1 MQYNS
6 LKRKRESAF
15 SPNPKKKQIFLPP
28 KQPSRAPVSSRSSR
42 KPLPARAIRIPSPP
56 EHWPRNGPHRPN
68 EKNPENWQL
77 VLDKCKTAGIIT
89 NVRQANIAGLCNGS
103 TADSDSVCEGSN
115 PSPAASKRSETKGFQ
130 TSFLVSDPLFDPL
143 TVFGLSIDSAPH
155 IGFHAVCT
163 VLFHFFRDMAIH
175 IQRKCCRCMAKI

>member
-28 KQPSRAPVSSRSSR
+28 KQPIRASVSRRSSR
-42 KPLPARAIRIPSPP
+42 KPLPARAVRIPSPP

-115 PSPAASKRSETKGFQ
+115 PSPAASKRSEIKGFQ
-130 TSFLVSDPLFDPL
+130 TSFLVSDPLSDPL
-143 TVFGLSIDSAPH
+143 TVLGLSIDSAPH

>member
-28 KQPSRAPVSSRSSR
+28 KQPIRASVSRRSSR
-42 KPLPARAIRIPSPP
+42 KPLPARAVRIPSPP

-115 PSPAASKRSETKGFQ
+115 PSPAAIKRLQKRCS
-130 TSFLVSDPLFDPL
+130 
-143 TVFGLSIDSAPH
+143 
-155 IGFHAVCT
+155 
-163 VLFHFFRDMAIH
+163 
-175 IQRKCCRCMAKI
+175 QRKPRFYWGFRHLYGEISANDSVDIKKVFSLCKRF

>member
-1 MQYNS
+1 MQKGIGIFTKSVKFADFPSAETANS
-6 LKRKRESAF
+6 RF
-15 SPNPKKKQIFLPP
+15 GLPP
-28 KQPSRAPVSSRSSR
+28 LLAQASFHPRTFAAGMRAEN
-42 KPLPARAIRIPSPP
+42 SPR
-56 EHWPRNGPHRPN
+56 HQN

-115 PSPAASKRSETKGFQ
+115 PSPAATEKSETVRFW
-130 TSFLVSDPLFDPL
+130 TSFFLFDPL
-143 TVFGLSIDSAPH
+143 SDPLTVLGLSIDSAPH
-155 IGFHAVCT
+155 ICFHAVCT